1 MENRQGG
8 DRKCWPLQSLQ
19 TKRICEACTSS
30 LFPLKEEPVSTF
42 LCAEKLA
49 LALRVTSAVFQRS
62 SQAPYPGEGCML
74 RISSFPPISLFHSY
88 TPLPH
93 PTPASLFL
101 SSSANMS
108 LPLSFLHFTILF
120 LSPSR
125 CFKACITPFSL
136 SISPLFFSVSF
147 SPRSRRVQ
155 SSYCCVVP
163 SSKTSLCGGKT
174 KTK

>member
-1 MENRQGG
+1 MNKKMKKKWRTDRGG

-30 LFPLKEEPVSTF
+30 LSPLQEEPVSTF

-62 SQAPYPGEGCML
+62 SQAPYPGEGCTL
-74 RISSFPPISLFHSY
+74 RISSFPLSVFFTLTVLFLNPPPPLSFSH
-88 TPLPH
+88 PLPIC
-93 PTPASLFL
+93 LFL
-101 SSSANMS
+101 V

-125 CFKACITPFSL
+125 CFKAHITPFN
-136 SISPLFFSVSF
+136 LFMCAYV
-147 SPRSRRVQ
+147 
-155 SSYCCVVP
+155 
-163 SSKTSLCGGKT
+163 
-174 KTK
+174 